1 MRIFLPFLLFLLAA
15 QALPVAA
22 QPPEIAHFT
31 ATPKTVSIG
40 EPVTLNWDIRHADQV
55 YILNQGKVHSLSG
68 TQTFSPEQDTVL
80 TLLAENRFGISS
92 ANLTVRV
99 KGGRGKA
106 EFPAE
111 KDFRGQRQY
120 TLSGQ
125 PLVDLLDV
133 VHHLLQNYLD
143 FQIQEVYDRRGKITS
158 FTTAHSG
165 KPKDQELA
173 GLLQPDKQGKQRR
186 IAFLVRLHKEDQAR
200 RYSCTIEACIEYK
213 LRSSN
218 KWRAEAQDS
227 PVYGKG
233 ITRLHGL
240 LAEGL

>member
-1 MRIFLPFLLFLLAA
+1 MRILLSLFLLLLTH
-15 QALPVAA
+15 LPVAA
-22 QPPEIAHFT
+22 QQPEIAHFT
-31 ATPKTVSIG
+31 ASPMTVSVG
-40 EPVTLNWDIRHADQV
+40 EPVTLSWDIRHADQV
-55 YILNQGKVHSLSG
+55 YILNQGKVHPLSG

-80 TLLAENRFGISS
+80 TLFAENRFGVSS
-92 ANLTVRV
+92 ANLAITV
-99 KGGRGKA
+99 KGGRGQA
-106 EFPAE
+106 AFPAE
-111 KDFRGQRQY
+111 NDFRGQRQY
-120 TLSGQ
+120 TLSSQ
-125 PLVDLLDV
+125 PLVDLLET
-133 VHHLLQNYLD
+133 VHHLLQNYLE

-186 IAFLVRLHKEDQAR
+186 IAFLVRLHKGDQVGK
-200 RYSCTIEACIEYK
+200 YSCTIEACIEYK